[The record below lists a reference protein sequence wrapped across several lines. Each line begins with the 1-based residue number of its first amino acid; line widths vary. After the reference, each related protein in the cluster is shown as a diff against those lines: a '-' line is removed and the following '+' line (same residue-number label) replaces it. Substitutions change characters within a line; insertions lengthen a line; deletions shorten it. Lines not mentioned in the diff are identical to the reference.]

1 MGLFTVVFV
10 LFQLNHPELVEGLV
24 LINVDPCAKG
34 WIDWAASKVRPV
46 SIGSSLGPFS
56 KWLIWFLFLFFHSYG
71 QGQEVLSI
79 ELDECLHM
87 SSPLSQ
93 YTEYFQLCA

>member
-1 MGLFTVVFV
+1 MGLLTVVFV
-10 LFQLNHPELVEGLV
+10 LFQLSHPELVEGLV

-46 SIGSSLGPFS
+46 SIGSSLGLFS
-56 KWLIWFLFLFFHSYG
+56 KWLIWFLFFHSYS

-79 ELDECLHM
+79 QLDECLHM
-87 SSPLSQ
+87 
-93 YTEYFQLCA
+93 